1 MSRMITAPFKLMMA
15 VSVLSAAVLA
25 PVAWGRD
32 LAITLPRSSK
42 LSPVQRL
49 NRQGVE
55 AINKHQ
61 YAKAEALFYKAYLY
75 DPADP
80 FTLNNLGFISEY
92 QGQLDQAHKF
102 YELAAKQSC
111 DAAIDLSSTKDLQK
125 KPMRAALDGLQSLP
139 MRVNRM
145 NVEAMR
151 MLSEGRGFESAA
163 LLEQARAFDPQN
175 PFTLNNL
182 GVADEAIGDYPN
194 ALKNYSLAAAS
205 HSSEPVVVTID
216 RAWAGKP
223 VSEMAAAS
231 AKRLQK
237 RLQDANSAETQA
249 AMLNMR
255 GVFAANQNNWSAA
268 EQDFL
273 RAYSI
278 DPGNAFS
285 VNNRGYVAEHEGD
298 LESAQFFYQK
308 ARQAPGADNRIGLAT
323 EQMAE
328 GHSLLTVV
336 NDSDRKVDGALET
349 YSRERH
355 TDTAPVEL
363 TPRGAGA
370 LPDSTPQSQ
379 KTPAPASTP
388 PANQTEPP
396 TSSQPKDPQ

>member
-1 MSRMITAPFKLMMA
+1 MTAPFKLMMT
-15 VSVLSAAVLA
+15 VSVLIAAAL
-25 PVAWGRD
+25 PPLAWGRD
-32 LAITLPRSSK
+32 LAITLPKSSK

-49 NRQGVE
+49 NREGVN
-55 AINKHQ
+55 AVKKHQ

-80 FTLNNLGFISEY
+80 FTLNNLGFVSEY
-92 QGQLDQAHKF
+92 QGELDQAHKF

-111 DAAIDLSSTKDLQK
+111 DAPIDLSSTKDLED
-125 KPMRAALDGLQSLP
+125 KPMRAALDGLQNLP

-151 MLSEGRGFESAA
+151 MLSQDRGFESVA
-163 LLEQARAFDPQN
+163 LLEQARALDPQN

-194 ALKNYSLAAAS
+194 ALKNYNLAATS
-205 HSSEPVVVTID
+205 HSSEPVVVTVD

-223 VSEMAAAS
+223 VSDMAAAS
-231 AKRLQK
+231 AKRLQR
-237 RLQDANSAETQA
+237 RLRDANSTETQA

-255 GVFAANQNNWSAA
+255 GVFAANQNDWSAA
-268 EQDFL
+268 EQDFR
-273 RAYSI
+273 RAYSL

-308 ARQAPGADNRIGLAT
+308 ARRVPGADDRIGLAT
-323 EQMAE
+323 EQTAE
-328 GHSLLTVV
+328 GHSLFTVV
-336 NDSDRKVDGALET
+336 NDSDRKVDGALDT

-355 TDTAPVEL
+355 METAPVAL

-370 LPDSTPQSQ
+370 MQEQTPKPQN
-379 KTPAPASTP
+379 APAQPSNP
-388 PANQTEPP
+388 QAIQTAPP
-396 TSSQPKDPQ
+396 TSSQPKEHQ

>member
-1 MSRMITAPFKLMMA
+1 MITGPFKLMME
-15 VSVLSAAVLA
+15 VSVLLAAAFA

-32 LAITLPRSSK
+32 LTITLPKASK
-42 LSPVQRL
+42 WSPVQRL

-55 AINKHQ
+55 AVNKHQ

-80 FTLNNLGFISEY
+80 FTLNNLGFVSEY
-92 QGQLDQAHKF
+92 QGQLDQANKF
-102 YELAAKQSC
+102 YQLAAKQSC
-111 DAAIDLSSTKDLQK
+111 DAAIDLSSAKDLQN
-125 KPMRAALDGLQSLP
+125 KPMRVALDGLQNLP

-151 MLSEGRGFESAA
+151 MLSQGRGFESVA
-163 LLEQARAFDPQN
+163 LLEQASALDPKN

-182 GVADEAIGDYPN
+182 GVANEAIGDYPN
-194 ALKNYSLAAAS
+194 ALKNYNLAATS
-205 HSSEPVVVTID
+205 HSLEPVIVTVD
-216 RAWAGKP
+216 RSWAGKP

-237 RLQDANSAETQA
+237 RLRDANSAETQA

-308 ARQAPGADNRIGLAT
+308 ARREPGAGGRIGLAT
-323 EQMAE
+323 EQTAE

-336 NDSDRKVDGALET
+336 NDSDRKVDGALEV

-355 TDTAPVEL
+355 TETAPVEL
-363 TPRGAGA
+363 TPRGAGSTQE
-370 LPDSTPQSQ
+370 STPQSQ
-379 KTPAPASTP
+379 GTPTRPSTS
-388 PANQTEPP
+388 PANQTAPP
-396 TSSQPKDPQ
+396 TSPQPKEPQ